1 MPVFCDVFCACILP
15 FLLPQHYPCTKCN
28 SDCSEGEA
36 IPAFIARFI
45 KFSVHRIP
53 INIKCNC
60 CQEEGR
66 CRVLSQGCQWCTK
79 LKARLWPLSIWIST
93 SQPKYPDY
101 AQLMCPDRAL
111 HLVTLLPDQVTHN
124 TAHTPPASAGQWV
137 IELWP
142 VSSLT
147 QSPPAT
153 SIL

>member
-1 MPVFCDVFCACILP
+1 MFLCSKVLCIFP
-15 FLLPQHYPCTKCN
+15 FLPQHYPCTKCN

-66 CRVLSQGCQWCTK
+66 CRVRDVSGAQSSKQDCGQLD
-79 LKARLWPLSIWIST
+79 ISR
-93 SQPKYPDY
+93 SQPKYPEY
-101 AQLMCPDRAL
+101 AQLMCSDRAL